1 MSEVAEGIA
10 SLYILCNVVLI
21 WKNYIKS
28 RLAENGKI

>member
-1 MSEVAEGIA
+1 MSEVAEIIE